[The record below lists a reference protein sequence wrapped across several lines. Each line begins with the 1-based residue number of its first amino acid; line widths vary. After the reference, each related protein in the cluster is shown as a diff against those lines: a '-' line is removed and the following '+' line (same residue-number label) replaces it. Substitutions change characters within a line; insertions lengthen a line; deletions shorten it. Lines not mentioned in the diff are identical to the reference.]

1 MSVSGQPTGDRCG
14 KWMPR
19 AKEDCGRM
27 PGHGGECRTPA
38 ALTDRR
44 ERLTERRRE
53 KTLVTPEA
61 RSRWNRAYKLK
72 LMGLTPERFAQM
84 LEAQGYAC
92 AMCRTPFEK
101 DQRICID
108 HDHACC
114 PPKLPT
120 RCCGKCVRGLLCLTC
135 NVALGYIEAYSEM
148 AMAYLGSA
156 LRPASPQPAGRSEL
170 AVLRGGD
177 GDPREGCLDQ
187 QV

>member
-1 MSVSGQPTGDRCG
+1 
-14 KWMPR
+14 
-19 AKEDCGRM
+19 
-27 PGHGGECRTPA
+27 
-38 ALTDRR
+38 
-44 ERLTERRRE
+44 
-53 KTLVTPEA
+53 
-61 RSRWNRAYKLK
+61 
-72 LMGLTPERFAQM
+72 MGLTLERFAQM
-84 LEAQGYAC
+84 LETQTHAC

-120 RCCGKCVRGLLCLTC
+120 RCCGTCVRGLLCLTC

-170 AVLRGGD
+170 AVLPTGD
-177 GDPREGCLDQ
+177 GGPREGSLDQ

>member
-1 MSVSGQPTGDRCG
+1 MSVSGQPTGGRCG

-19 AKEDCGRM
+19 ARDYCGRM
-27 PGHGGECRTPA
+27 PGHRGECRTVA
-38 ALTDRR
+38 ALADRR
-44 ERLTERRRE
+44 ARLTERRRE

-84 LEAQGYAC
+84 LETQGFAC
-92 AMCRTPFEK
+92 AMCRTPFEE

-114 PPKLPT
+114 PPKLPS

-135 NVALGYIEAYSEM
+135 NVALGYIETYSEM
-148 AMAYLGSA
+148 AMTYLETA
-156 LRPASPQPAGRSEL
+156 QRPASPRPAGRSGL
-170 AVLRGGD
+170 AAL
-177 GDPREGCLDQ
+177 PSE
-187 QV
+187 

>member
-1 MSVSGQPTGDRCG
+1 MSVSGQPAGDRCG

-19 AKEDCGRM
+19 ARARDHCGRM
-27 PGHGGECRTPA
+27 PGHRGECRTAA
-38 ALTDRR
+38 ALADRR
-44 ERLTERRRE
+44 ARLTERRRE

-84 LEAQGYAC
+84 LETQGFAC
-92 AMCRTPFEK
+92 AMCRTPFEE

-114 PPKLPT
+114 PPKLPS

-135 NVALGYIEAYSEM
+135 NVALGYIETYSEM
-148 AMAYLGSA
+148 AMTYLGQRTA
-156 LRPASPQPAGRSEL
+156 LRLASPQRAGRSRL
-170 AVLRGGD
+170 AALPD
-177 GDPREGCLDQ
+177 E
-187 QV
+187 